1 MSARQVTLVKAIK
14 EVFEADTGPLHLSE
28 IATRIE
34 SRYPGQFV
42 LYNAYFRETLSRL
55 LAGGYL
61 AKTGDKGY
69 LRKA

>member
-1 MSARQVTLVKAIK
+1 MSARQITLVNAIK
-14 EVFEADTGPLHLSE
+14 EIFEADIGPHHWSE
-28 IATRIE
+28 ITARIE

-42 LYNAYFRETLSRL
+42 LSGAYFRETLNRL

-69 LRKA
+69 FRKA